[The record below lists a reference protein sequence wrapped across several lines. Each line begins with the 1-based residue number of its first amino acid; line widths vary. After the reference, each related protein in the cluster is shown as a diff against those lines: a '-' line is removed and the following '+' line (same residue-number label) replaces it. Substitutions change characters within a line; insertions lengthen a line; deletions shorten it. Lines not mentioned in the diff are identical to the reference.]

1 MANLSLRNIR
11 LSRHRG
17 ARHAR
22 PNIPVIY
29 LGSVQILCPV
39 GEGICGS
46 IEEIL
51 ENCAERLKHNLIPKR
66 TMEITEFAF
75 ELSAFN
81 DDTQEETKM
90 IFKYKRIILCGVD
103 GKRPKILLINYQHN
117 SKKGRG
123 VHRTH
128 AFMCDTK
135 KHAKRL
141 ALVVANHFK
150 SALRVV
156 HSKAAENSN
165 LGDGLQL
172 LKRPAGLSKDKLQHQ
187 SNEVTISNKL
197 EC

>member
-1 MANLSLRNIR
+1 MASLSLRNIR
-11 LSRHRG
+11 LSHRG
-17 ARHAR
+17 AQHAR
-22 PNIPVIY
+22 PNIPVVY

-75 ELSAFN
+75 ELSSFN
-81 DDTQEETKM
+81 DDTQEETRM
-90 IFKYKRIILCGVD
+90 IFKFKRIILCGVD

-123 VHRTH
+123 IYRTH

-141 ALVVANHFK
+141 ALLVANHFK

-156 HSKAAENSN
+156 HSKAPENSN
-165 LGDGLQL
+165 SGDGLQL
-172 LKRPAGLSKDKLQHQ
+172 LKELAGPSKDELQHE
-187 SNEVTISNKL
+187 NNKIKISKKL

>member
-1 MANLSLRNIR
+1 MANLSLRDIR
-11 LSRHRG
+11 LSHRG
-17 ARHAR
+17 ALHAK
-22 PNIPVIY
+22 PNIPVVY

-46 IEEIL
+46 LEEIL

-75 ELSAFN
+75 ELSSFN
-81 DDTQEETKM
+81 DHTQEETR
-90 IFKYKRIILCGVD
+90 IFKFKRIILCGVD

-123 VHRTH
+123 VYRTH

-135 KHAKRL
+135 KDAKRI

-156 HSKAAENSN
+156 HGKAPENSN

-172 LKRPAGLSKDKLQHQ
+172 LKKLADPSKDEL
-187 SNEVTISNKL
+187 
-197 EC
+197 

>member
-1 MANLSLRNIR
+1 MAKLSLRNIR
-11 LSRHRG
+11 LSHRG
-17 ARHAR
+17 AQHAR
-22 PNIPVIY
+22 PNIPVVY

-66 TMEITEFAF
+66 TMEITEFAL
-75 ELSAFN
+75 ELSSFK
-81 DDTQEETKM
+81 DETQEKTRM
-90 IFKYKRIILCGVD
+90 IFKFKRIILCGVD

-123 VHRTH
+123 VYRTH

-141 ALVVANHFK
+141 ALVEANHFK

-156 HSKAAENSN
+156 HSKAPENSN
-165 LGDGLQL
+165 LGDGVQL
-172 LKRPAGLSKDKLQHQ
+172 LKRPAGPSKDELQHE
-187 SNEVTISNKL
+187 SNKVTISNKL